1 MIYRVTVKRQNE
13 ILLKY
18 NIPYFYSIFVITK
31 FKNGSLGRS
40 FFFIISI
47 VIMDNS
53 KPSKLYDHEKTPILK
68 INPRNSKF
76 KKYYSYSMFQL

>member
-40 FFFIISI
+40 FFFIILNNAKVYLVVLQNI
-47 VIMDNS
+47 DGNC
-53 KPSKLYDHEKTPILK
+53 
-68 INPRNSKF
+68 
-76 KKYYSYSMFQL
+76 